1 LVRSNPMLH
10 LQSKLGELAQLARA
24 LAWHARG
31 HRFESGILHKR
42 ERLLVPN
49 GHSGKRPPV
58 RIRYSPQNKSRTSLR
73 DYYFMSFSV
82 YIIYSQSLDRY
93 YVGHTENMLIRLD
106 QHNEGISKYTSKA
119 NDWQLMYTEVFLN
132 RIEALIRERAI
143 KAKKSRKYLEQLIS
157 TQTR

>member
-1 LVRSNPMLH
+1 
-10 LQSKLGELAQLARA
+10 
-24 LAWHARG
+24 
-31 HRFESGILHKR
+31 
-42 ERLLVPN
+42 
-49 GHSGKRPPV
+49 
-58 RIRYSPQNKSRTSLR
+58 
-73 DYYFMSFSV
+73 MSYSV